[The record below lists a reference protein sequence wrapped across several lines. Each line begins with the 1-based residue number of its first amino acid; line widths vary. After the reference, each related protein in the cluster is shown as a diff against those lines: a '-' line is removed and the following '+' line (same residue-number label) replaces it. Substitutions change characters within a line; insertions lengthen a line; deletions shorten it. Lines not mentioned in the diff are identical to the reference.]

1 MLYMLLLI
9 MTILSYIECVDLCG
23 MRNGKENVVP
33 PLILECVV
41 VSLEDGAYDC
51 SS

>member
-9 MTILSYIECVDLCG
+9 MTILSYLECADPCG
-23 MRNGKENVVP
+23 MRNGKENAVP
-33 PLILECVV
+33 PLILECVI
-41 VSLEDGAYDC
+41 SLEDGMYDC